1 MLNSRLEKFME
12 VVMRVLIAVVAVL
25 LVMLIGVEM
34 GRHDSIELKDVEAEA
49 VVNAELP
56 EEKEEVV
63 ETVLPAV
70 VEIVEEEKEVAE
82 VEKVKVKKK
91 KKKITTEKVDEY
103 PNIEDTF
110 IDQKYV
116 EMCEVIGRIYN
127 VSPEIMEAMIEK
139 ESRGNASAVNSS
151 GCKGLCQVSE
161 RWHKKRMNKLG
172 VTDLLD
178 PYSNILVATD
188 YLAELCEDTGDMYT
202 ALAYYGGWVNSN
214 GTLKRN
220 ADSYISSLMKRAEDL
235 EKKHGKEFGK
245 TVDK

>member
-1 MLNSRLEKFME
+1 MLKSVLERVVEVIIGILLVVTVVLLAILVVVESNRKDTLALHDVPQEEIVE
-12 VVMRVLIAVVAVL
+12 VVLEEEPEIEVAVP
-25 LVMLIGVEM
+25 
-34 GRHDSIELKDVEAEA
+34 A
-49 VVNAELP
+49 V
-56 EEKEEVV
+56 
-63 ETVLPAV
+63 AV
-70 VEIVEEEKEVAE
+70 VEAVPEVQPM
-82 VEKVKVKKK
+82 KSKKKK
-91 KKKITTEKVDEY
+91 KKKIVIEKVDEY
-103 PNIEDTF
+103 PDIEDTF
-110 IDQKYV
+110 IDKQYV
-116 EMCEVIGRIYN
+116 EFCEVAGRIYN

-161 RWHKKRMNKLG
+161 RWHKKRMKKLG

-188 YLAELCEDTGDMYT
+188 YLAELCDDTGDMYM
-202 ALAYYGGWVNSN
+202 ALAYYGGWVNKN
-214 GTLKRN
+214 GTLKKN